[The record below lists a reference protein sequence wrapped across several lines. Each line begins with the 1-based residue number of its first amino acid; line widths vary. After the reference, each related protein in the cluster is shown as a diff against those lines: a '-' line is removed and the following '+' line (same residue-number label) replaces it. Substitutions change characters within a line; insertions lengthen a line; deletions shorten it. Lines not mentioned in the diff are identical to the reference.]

1 MFIDLEINIEKPMQ
15 QGKKSDPGFKK
26 GKTGEMM
33 RGKTEQ
39 CGGRGECSLRF

>member
-1 MFIDLEINIEKPMQ
+1 MFIDLEINIEKPTQ

-33 RGKTEQ
+33 RGKNRNVE
-39 CGGRGECSLRF
+39 GEESAV